1 MSAIGISYHKS
12 ISRSQRGSIWEQPHL
27 VLLEVREELA
37 ALLVVAVLAVLV
49 VAGAVAVALLQ
60 RRLGALALL
69 LLLRG
74 QPCTCNFD
82 GTGTRRNL

>member
-1 MSAIGISYHKS
+1 MSESQQ
-12 ISRSQRGSIWEQPHL
+12 RSMWEQPHL

-37 ALLVVAVLAVLV
+37 ALLVVAILAVLV
-49 VAGAVAVALLQ
+49 VAGVVAGALLQ

-74 QPCTCNFD
+74 QPCTRSFV
-82 GTGTRRNL
+82 GTGTRRISRSQ